1 MMILNFINRLNPRT
15 KNIIGITFHILIIV
29 AIASLVLCIVFG
41 AIGEFAKLAFM
52 KSLMGFCFIIFII
65 TAGVL
70 IAVGIV
76 LLICFIIDAIRQDGL
91 KKLLKGLIKTFSISF
106 IISMVI
112 HFIKYKNLEWII
124 TFQYSL
130 IITFSV
136 FFNTAVGK
144 FIEQKNSFNDSS
156 DGSDISN

>member
-1 MMILNFINRLNPRT
+1 MILNFINRLNPRT
-15 KNIIGITFHILIIV
+15 KNIIGITFHTLIIV

-41 AIGEFAKLAFM
+41 VIGEFAKLTFM

-70 IAVGIV
+70 ITIGII
-76 LLICFIIDAIRQDGL
+76 LLFCFIVDAIRQDGL
-91 KKLLKGLIKTFSISF
+91 KKLLKGLIKTFSLSF
-106 IISMVI
+106 ITSMVI
-112 HFIKYKNLEWII
+112 HLIKYKNLQWII

-136 FFNTAVGK
+136 FLNTAVGK

-156 DGSDISN
+156 D